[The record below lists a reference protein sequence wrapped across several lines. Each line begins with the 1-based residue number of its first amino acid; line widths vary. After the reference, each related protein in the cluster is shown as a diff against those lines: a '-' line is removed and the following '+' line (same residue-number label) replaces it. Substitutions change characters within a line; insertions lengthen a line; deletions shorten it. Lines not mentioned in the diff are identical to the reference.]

1 MHNTL
6 LRDILI
12 GGALTALLAVVL
24 VRLGWE

>member
-1 MHNTL
+1 MNNTL

-12 GGALTALLAVVL
+12 GGALTALMAVVL